1 MKVEQV
7 YTLTN
12 TAMSEVLGESAVV
25 AEDLSNVVD
34 LGKQLLSAGQESVDN
49 YVRKL
54 HDQIGRMV
62 FVDRVYGGRAPSVL
76 MDGWE
81 YGSILEKVAAEL
93 PEAEENE
100 DWTLQDGTSYD
111 PNIFTEPKIIT
122 KLFNG
127 RVTFEIPVSTTEKQ
141 VKSAFQSAAQLN
153 AFYSMIQTSI
163 QNSMTIKMDAL
174 VMRTINNM
182 IGECFYADMSGGT
195 YTGAGGTHAINLLYA
210 YNQKFSTSL
219 TVADALVTPA
229 FIRFASMT
237 MANYIDRLK
246 VMSTLFN
253 IGGAERFTPADR
265 LHVVMLSE
273 FKNAAMSYLQ
283 SDTFHDEYTALPEAE
298 SVVYWQGSGT
308 DYGFSSTSKIYVTT
322 SGGHAIEAGGI
333 LGVMFDRDALGVSNL
348 DRRVNTYYN
357 PKASFWNE
365 WHKFDAGYF
374 NDLNENMVV
383 FYIAA

>member
-12 TAMSEVLGESAVV
+12 TVMQEVLGESAVV

-34 LGKQLLSAGQESVDN
+34 LGKQVLSAGQESVDN

-62 FVDRVYGGRAPSVL
+62 FVNRIYGGRAPSVL

-81 YGSILEKVAAEL
+81 YGSILEKVSAEL
-93 PEAEENE
+93 PDAEEND
-100 DWTLQDGTSYD
+100 DWKLQDGTSYD
-111 PNIFTEPKIIT
+111 PNIFTQPKVIT

-127 RVTFEIPVSTTEKQ
+127 RVTFEIPVSTTEDQ
-141 VKSAFQSAAQLN
+141 VKSAFQSATQLN

-174 VMRTINNM
+174 IMRTINNM
-182 IGECFYADMSGGT
+182 IAESFYADMPSGN
-195 YTGAGGTHAINLLYA
+195 YTGAGGTHAVNLLYL
-210 YNQKFSTSL
+210 YNQKFGTSL

-229 FIRFASMT
+229 FIRYAAMT
-237 MANYIDRLK
+237 MANYIDRLR

-253 IGGAERFTPADR
+253 IGGAERFTPDDR

-273 FKNAAMSYLQ
+273 FKNAAGSYLQ
-283 SDTFHDEYTALPEAE
+283 SDTFHNEYTALPEAE

-308 DYGFSSTSKIYVTT
+308 GYTFSDTSKINVTT
-322 SGGHAIEAGGI
+322 SDGHAVEASGI
-333 LGVMFDRDALGVSNL
+333 IGIMFDRDALGVTNL
-348 DRRVNTYYN
+348 DRKVNTYYN

-365 WHKFDAGYF
+365 WHKFFAGYF

-383 FYIAA
+383 FYAA

>member
-12 TAMSEVLGESAVV
+12 TAMKEVLGESAVV

-34 LGKQLLSAGQESVDN
+34 LGKQLLSAGQENVDN

-54 HDQIGRMV
+54 HDQIGHMV
-62 FVDRVYGGRAPSVL
+62 FVNRIYGGRAPSVL

-81 YGSILEKVAAEL
+81 YGSILEKVSAEL
-93 PEAEENE
+93 PDAVENE
-100 DWTLQDGTSYD
+100 DWKLQDGTSYD
-111 PNIFTEPKIIT
+111 PNIFTQPKVIT
-122 KLFNG
+122 KLFNS
-127 RVTFEIPVSTTEKQ
+127 RVTFEIPVSTTEDQ
-141 VKSAFQSAAQLN
+141 VKSAFQSATQLN

-182 IGECFYADMSGGT
+182 IAESFYADMPSGN
-195 YTGAGGTHAINLLYA
+195 YAGAGGTHAVNLLYL
-210 YNQKFSTSL
+210 YNHKFGTNL

-229 FIRFASMT
+229 FIRYAAMT
-237 MANYIDRLK
+237 MANYIDRLR

-253 IGGAERFTPADR
+253 IGGAERFTPDDR

-273 FKNAAMSYLQ
+273 FKNAADSYLQ
-283 SDTFHDEYTALPEAE
+283 SDTFHNEYTALPQAE

-308 DYGFSSTSKIYVTT
+308 GYTFSDTSKINVAT
-322 SGGHAIEAGGI
+322 SGGHTVEASGI
-333 LGVMFDRDALGVSNL
+333 IGIMFDRDALGVTNL
-348 DRRVNTYYN
+348 DRKVNTYYN

-365 WHKFDAGYF
+365 WHKFFAGYF

-383 FYIAA
+383 FYVA

>member
-12 TAMSEVLGESAVV
+12 TAMQEVLGESAVV

-49 YVRKL
+49 YVRKV

-62 FVDRVYGGRAPSVL
+62 FVNRIYGGRAPSVL

-81 YGSILEKVAAEL
+81 YGSILEKVSAEL
-93 PEAEENE
+93 PDAEEND
-100 DWTLQDGTSYD
+100 DWKLQDGTSYD
-111 PNIFTEPKIIT
+111 PNIFTQPKVIT
-122 KLFNG
+122 KLFNS
-127 RVTFEIPVSTTEKQ
+127 RVTFEIPVSTTEDQ
-141 VKSAFQSAAQLN
+141 VKSAFQSATQLN

-182 IGECFYADMSGGT
+182 IAESFYADMPSGN
-195 YTGAGGTHAINLLYA
+195 YTGAGGTHAVNLLYL
-210 YNQKFSTSL
+210 YNQKFGTSL

-229 FIRFASMT
+229 FIRYAAMT
-237 MANYIDRLK
+237 MANYIDRLR

-253 IGGAERFTPADR
+253 IGGAERFTPDDR

-273 FKNAAMSYLQ
+273 FKNAAGSYLQ
-283 SDTFHDEYTALPEAE
+283 SDTFHNEYTALPEAE

-308 DYGFSSTSKIYVTT
+308 GYTFGDTSSINVAT
-322 SGGHAIEAGGI
+322 SGGHTVEASGI
-333 LGVMFDRDALGVSNL
+333 IGIMFDRDALGVTNL
-348 DRRVNTYYN
+348 DRKVNTYYN

-365 WHKFDAGYF
+365 WHKFFAGYF

-383 FYIAA
+383 FYVA

>member
-7 YTLTN
+7 KTLTN
-12 TAMSEVLGESAVV
+12 TAMSEALGESVVV

-100 DWTLQDGTSYD
+100 DWTLQNGTSYD

-163 QNSMTIKMDAL
+163 QNSMTIRMDAL

-210 YNQKFSTSL
+210 YNQKFGTSL

-322 SGGHAIEAGGI
+322 SGGHSVEAGGI
-333 LGVMFDRDALGVSNL
+333 LGIMFDRDALGVSNL
-348 DRRVNTYYN
+348 DRKVNTYYN

-365 WHKFDAGYF
+365 WHKFTAGYF

>member
-7 YTLTN
+7 KTLTN
-12 TAMSEVLGESAVV
+12 TAMSEALGESVVV

-100 DWTLQDGTSYD
+100 DWTLQNGTSYD

-163 QNSMTIKMDAL
+163 QNSMTIRMDAL

-210 YNQKFSTSL
+210 YNQKFGTSL

-322 SGGHAIEAGGI
+322 SGGHSVEAGGI
-333 LGVMFDRDALGVSNL
+333 LGIMFDRDALGVSNL
-348 DRRVNTYYN
+348 DRKVNTYYN

>member
-1 MKVEQV
+1 MRVEQV
-7 YTLTN
+7 YELTN
-12 TAMSEVLGESAVV
+12 TAMQETLGESAVV

-34 LGKQLLSAGQESVDN
+34 LGKTLLSAGQEAVDN

-81 YGSILEKVAAEL
+81 YGSILEKVSAEL
-93 PEAEENE
+93 PDAQENE
-100 DWTLQDGTSYD
+100 DWMLQDGASYD
-111 PNIFTEPKIIT
+111 PNIFTQPKVIT

-127 RVTFEIPVSTTEKQ
+127 RVTFEIPVSTTEDQ
-141 VKSAFQSAAQLN
+141 VKSAFQSASQLN

-163 QNSMTIKMDAL
+163 QNSMTIKMDNL

-182 IGECFYADMSGGT
+182 IAESFYADMPSGT
-195 YTGAGGTHAINLLYA
+195 YTGAGGTHAVNLLYA

-219 TVADALVTPA
+219 TAADALVTPE

-237 MANYIDRLK
+237 MANYIDRLR

-253 IGGAERFTPADR
+253 IGGAERFTPDDR

-273 FKNAAMSYLQ
+273 FKNAAGSYLQ
-283 SDTFHDEYTALPEAE
+283 SDTFHNEYTALPNAE

-308 DYGFSSTSKIYVTT
+308 DYAFSNTSAINVTT
-322 SGGHAIEAGGI
+322 SGGHAVDAAGI
-333 LGVMFDRDALGVSNL
+333 IGVMFDRDALGVTNL
-348 DRRVNTYYN
+348 DRKVNTYYN

-365 WHKFDAGYF
+365 WHKFIAGYF

-383 FYIAA
+383 FYVA

>member
-7 YTLTN
+7 YALTN
-12 TAMSEVLGESAVV
+12 TAMKEVLGESAVV

-62 FVDRVYGGRAPSVL
+62 FVNRIYGGRAPSVL

-81 YGSILEKVAAEL
+81 YGSILEKVSAEL
-93 PEAEENE
+93 PDAVENE
-100 DWTLQDGTSYD
+100 DWKLQDGTSYD
-111 PNIFTEPKIIT
+111 PNIFTQPKVIT
-122 KLFNG
+122 KLFNS
-127 RVTFEIPVSTTEKQ
+127 RVTFEIPVSTTEDQ
-141 VKSAFQSAAQLN
+141 VKSAFQSATQLN

-182 IGECFYADMSGGT
+182 IAESFYADMPSGN
-195 YTGAGGTHAINLLYA
+195 YTGAGGTHAVNLLYL
-210 YNQKFSTSL
+210 YNQKFGTSL

-229 FIRFASMT
+229 FIRYAAMT
-237 MANYIDRLK
+237 MANYIDRLR

-253 IGGAERFTPADR
+253 IGGAERFTPDDR

-273 FKNAAMSYLQ
+273 FKNAAGSYLQ
-283 SDTFHDEYTALPEAE
+283 SDTFHNEYTALPQAE

-308 DYGFSSTSKIYVTT
+308 GYTFSDTSRINVAT
-322 SGGHAIEAGGI
+322 SGGHAVEASGI
-333 LGVMFDRDALGVSNL
+333 IGIMFDRDALGVTNL
-348 DRRVNTYYN
+348 DRKVNTYYN

-365 WHKFDAGYF
+365 WHKFFAGYF

-383 FYIAA
+383 FYVA

>member
-12 TAMSEVLGESAVV
+12 TAMQEVLGESAVV

-54 HDQIGRMV
+54 HDQIGRMM
-62 FVDRVYGGRAPSVL
+62 FVNLVYGGRAPSVL

-81 YGSILEKVAAEL
+81 YGSILEKVSAEL
-93 PEAEENE
+93 PDAEENE
-100 DWTLQDGTSYD
+100 DWKLQDGTSYD
-111 PNIFTEPKIIT
+111 PNIFTQPKVIT

-127 RVTFEIPVSTTEKQ
+127 RVTFEIPVSTTEDQ
-141 VKSAFQSAAQLN
+141 VKSAFQSATQLN

-182 IGECFYADMSGGT
+182 IAESFYADMPSGN
-195 YTGAGGTHAINLLYA
+195 YTGAGGTHAVNLLYL
-210 YNQKFSTSL
+210 YNQKFGTSL
-219 TVADALVTPA
+219 TAADALVTPA
-229 FIRFASMT
+229 FIRYAAMT
-237 MANYIDRLK
+237 MANYIDRLR

-253 IGGAERFTPADR
+253 IGGAERFTPDDR

-273 FKNAAMSYLQ
+273 FKNAAGSYLQ
-283 SDTFHDEYTALPEAE
+283 SDTFHNEYTALPEAE

-308 DYGFSSTSKIYVTT
+308 GYAFSDTSKINVTT
-322 SGGHAIEAGGI
+322 SGGHAVEASGI
-333 LGVMFDRDALGVSNL
+333 IGIMFDRDALGVTNL
-348 DRRVNTYYN
+348 DRKVNTYYN

-365 WHKFDAGYF
+365 WHKFFAGYF

-383 FYIAA
+383 FYVA